1 MGFLKSLLR
10 RKDPP
15 TSPES
20 SEWFTYCAFSL
31 AERFDQLA
39 HDQVIFFKA
48 IRLSEDREVALAT
61 LMKIATGESISPGVC
76 FDAALL
82 QILDPLHAISPY
94 APRNFE
100 REFRLVMRCYTD
112 KTSQI

>member
-15 TSPES
+15 TRPES

-39 HDQVIFFKA
+39 HDQVIFLKA
-48 IRLSEDREVALAT
+48 IRLSEDRERTLAT
-61 LMKIATGESISPGVC
+61 LMKMATGESISPDIC

-82 QILDPLHAISPY
+82 QILDPLNAKSPH
-94 APRNFE
+94 APRNLE
-100 REFRLVMRCYTD
+100 REFREVMRCYMDTI
-112 KTSQI
+112 SQH